1 MHARIIARI
10 HELEKASWF
19 SRVGVAASPSVATVS
34 SWREAIGYSVAP
46 EWEDLRLDM
55 INEYR
60 VYIHQHHWER
70 LQAWNEIIVEIKKI
84 TEPLVDR
91 KTEDVVKRIE
101 PPRSFRTGIY
111 SDVELFCMEAEYD
124 DICPPG
130 FFTRLGAWY
139 LDGHFPCGWWGP
151 FPEGKLIVY

>member
-1 MHARIIARI
+1 MHARTIARI

-19 SRVGVAASPSVATVS
+19 SRVGIAAAPLVATVS
-34 SWREAIGYSVAP
+34 SWPEAIEYCIAP

-60 VYIHQHHWER
+60 VHIHRNHWER
-70 LQAWNEIIVEIKKI
+70 LQGWNEIILEIQKI
-84 TEPLVDR
+84 TAPLVDR
-91 KTEDVVKRIE
+91 KIESVVQRVK
-101 PPRSFRTGIY
+101 PPRIFRAGIR
-111 SDVELFCMEAEYD
+111 SDVDLFCMEAEYD

-130 FFTRLGAWY
+130 FFARLGAWY
-139 LDGHFPCGWWGP
+139 LDGHFPCGWSGP